1 MSAPALERKRIVV
14 MRDRI
19 VNQHNPGIA
28 LYPRSLSYDLL
39 PLIGPPGWALL
50 RALHDHADEQAQLYR
65 GSRPIAPTSE
75 EMQALAGVGEASL
88 QIIKDLL
95 RVCGCLSWEEMRGK
109 QQARPGRNLKQA
121 PTRSFVYYLH
131 PLTGLVVSS
140 DLVQRVLE
148 YAIASDRAQAYLK
161 ANGLLRPRPA
171 FLPTSAWPPLAG
183 WLVENPTW
191 QALYQRAHG
200 KGAHHGY
207 RAETARWLAASAEV
221 VATLESE
228 QYPSA
233 GAVITLADRAVMVMA
248 RWQQGTTVPSWGG
261 HGPLTQNHGDSALSP
276 HTPLNELTNQSINQE
291 TGSGRASGKDGRKEG
306 KSTKSA
312 GNSRASQANQEQPIR
327 SARQAHLQADAGA
340 DQLAQ
345 AEAALWAAIPD
356 VLDAAD
362 AGPAQGVFAQL
373 GGAMAVYQ
381 PTRGEQRQARR
392 LLRDNPVERVVAALR
407 RAVDCFQPTPGQPTG
422 IARFGFAV
430 GLPEFQ
436 AALTTAA
443 SDEAAEAVGV
453 GTEQVH
459 SDAEHAQDFWH
470 EYRRVNGRAASRAE
484 HRRIEALAGITSW
497 LQLLVWLD
505 RWEQAHSGDGKE
517 LSAGY
522 FESCI
527 AAEHIVTR
535 QESQTSPVV
544 ATAQGQPA
552 SLPQQYS
559 HVLAR
564 LRELGIRRA
573 EALAQRPGT
582 TLALVD
588 AWWTASERQG
598 VKDRHAYTA
607 AGIASGHLPEHLPAM
622 RATAVS
628 SGHAANDQPDL
639 RVPTDASYEG
649 VWQRVL
655 ASLAL
660 QVSTEA
666 FTTWLAVL
674 RLLDIIEQT
683 AIITAPNVFVRNEA
697 RERFDTLIADALRI
711 ELGHIRE
718 IEIVIDTPGS

>member
-1 MSAPALERKRIVV
+1 MV

-95 RVCGCLSWEEMRGK
+95 RICGCLSWEEIRGK

-131 PLTGLVVSS
+131 PLTGLVVSA

-148 YAIASDRAQAYLK
+148 YALASDRTQAYLK
-161 ANGLLRPRPA
+161 ANGLLRARPA

-183 WLVENPTW
+183 WLVENPAW
-191 QALYQRAHG
+191 QELYQRAHG
-200 KGAHHGY
+200 RGAQLGY
-207 RAETARWLAASAEV
+207 RTDTTRWLAGAADV

-228 QYPSA
+228 QYPA
-233 GAVITLADRAVMVMA
+233 GGGQISVANRAVMVMA

-261 HGPLTQNHGDSALSP
+261 HGPLTQNHGDPALPP

-291 TGSGRASGKDGRKEG
+291 TESRRAIGKDGREG
-306 KSTKSA
+306 GTFKKTV
-312 GNSRASQANQEQPIR
+312 GNRRESQANHEQPTR
-327 SARQAHLQADAGA
+327 VARQAHLQADAGA

-345 AEAALWAAIPD
+345 AEAALWAAIPG

-362 AGPAQGVFAQL
+362 AGPEQGVFAQL
-373 GGAMAVYQ
+373 DGTPGLYQ
-381 PTRGEQRQARR
+381 PTRSEQRQARR
-392 LLRDNPVERVVAALR
+392 LLRDTSVDRIVAALR
-407 RAVDCFQPTPGQPTG
+407 CAVDCYQSAPGQPAG
-422 IARFGFAV
+422 ISRFGFAV

-436 AALTTAA
+436 AVLTAIA
-443 SDEAAEAVGV
+443 SDEAAGSVSVDSEHVI
-453 GTEQVH
+453 
-459 SDAEHAQDFWH
+459 SDDEHAQDFWH
-470 EYRRVNGRAASRAE
+470 EYQRVNGRTVSRAE
-484 HRRIEALAGITSW
+484 HRRIEALATTTSW

-505 RWEQAHSGDGKE
+505 RWEQAHTGDGME
-517 LSAGY
+517 LNAGY

-527 AAEHIVTR
+527 AAENSAPDRSPALSR
-535 QESQTSPVV
+535 QEVQKPPAAKT
-544 ATAQGQPA
+544 QDQPA
-552 SLPQQYS
+552 LPPQQQP

-573 EALAQRPGT
+573 EDLAQRSGT

-607 AGIASGHLPEHLPAM
+607 AGIASGKLPEHPAAG
-622 RATAVS
+622 RARAMGA
-628 SGHAANDQPDL
+628 GHESNSQPAL
-639 RVPTDASYEG
+639 HFPTEDAYG
-649 VWQRVL
+649 DVWRKAQTTL
-655 ASLAL
+655 EF
-660 QVSTEA
+660 QVSAEA
-666 FTTWLAVL
+666 YTTWIATL
-674 RLLDIIEQT
+674 RLLDIVEQS
-683 AIITAPNVFVRNEA
+683 AIIAAPNVFVRNEV
-697 RERFDTLIADALRI
+697 RERFDTLIADALRL
-711 ELGHIRE
+711 ELGQALE
-718 IEIVIDTPGS
+718 IEIVIDTPGG